1 MEENWVKVIQ
11 EMKEKIMILEMRVRA
26 LEALRDADETYMMEQ
41 KERE

>member
-26 LEALRDADETYMMEQ
+26 LEAWRDADETYTMEQ